1 MVNYKCERCGF
12 TTFYRNNFR
21 KHIYRKHTC
30 QSKIKEVNINVIRK
44 NFELTNTHLNINPPI
59 QNSQNNVCKFC
70 NKTFT
75 TYKSKWRHETKYC
88 KVKKETDDMKK
99 QINEMQAKIY
109 DLEKTSNNI
118 IKNSNVNSNNKTIIV
133 NNFGS
138 ENLDYIT
145 DKMMKRL
152 LLKGSG
158 GIPSLIKQI
167 HFNPKH
173 PENHNVRIKNKK
185 LKFAEIK
192 EDDKW
197 KYKHKKAVLDD
208 LVDFG
213 YITLEEFKDN
223 NEDKLDKLLMKGFN
237 KLMSKYEKKKDQ
249 LIENVELEVLNGM
262 NEIESV

>member
-1 MVNYKCERCGF
+1 LK
-12 TTFYRNNFR
+12 
-21 KHIYRKHTC
+21 
-30 QSKIKEVNINVIRK
+30 NINIDEVKRLFDICDPSI
-44 NFELTNTHLNINPPI
+44 INPISTEIHTEIHTPI

-88 KVKKETDDMKK
+88 KVRKETEEMKK

-109 DLEKTSNNI
+109 DLEKTSKNI
-118 IKNSNVNSNNKTIIV
+118 IKNSTVNSNNNNKTIIV

-145 DKMMKRL
+145 DKMMKKL

-158 GIPSLIKQI
+158 GISGLIKQI
-167 HFNPKH
+167 HFNPDH

-185 LKFAEIK
+185 LKFAEVK
-192 EDDKW
+192 ENDKW

-213 YITLEEFKDN
+213 YITLEEFKEN

-237 KLMSKYEKKKDQ
+237 RLMSKYEKKKDQ
-249 LIENVELEVLNGM
+249 LIEDVELEVLNGM
-262 NEIESV
+262 NDIVSI